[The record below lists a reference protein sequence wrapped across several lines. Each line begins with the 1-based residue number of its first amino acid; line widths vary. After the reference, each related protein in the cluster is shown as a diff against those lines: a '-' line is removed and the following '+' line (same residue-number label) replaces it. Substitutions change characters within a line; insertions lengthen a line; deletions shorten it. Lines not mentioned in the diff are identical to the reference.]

1 VRPLRLLTGFLLST
15 FLALF
20 VACGGSPNDGAGAI
34 TPMGG
39 ATVGGSAVVSGNAGS
54 TAGSTAMGGSGTGGS
69 GSIGGSAAG
78 QASVA
83 GQSPGGATAV
93 GGAAGASGSSATGP
107 SYYDFR
113 ASDAQ
118 GYSGAV
124 DFSPG
129 HYKGACKAGEVAT
142 GLSFETTCTGPR
154 VLQCAPGRA
163 WSEHSASVSAFCGD
177 ARRDETT
184 TDWDNGFRKAECG
197 AKEAVVGVARG
208 ADGALFDLACA
219 DIGVTSAGACTV
231 RNVNAGDNRASSSS
245 GDWDSGSWKTE
256 CAAGEYVKGVS
267 LSSSTRLPHAI
278 LCCSGNGAVGVTPAL
293 KADAADQSA
302 CRPKGADTTLT
313 PFDKAHLTGSSRNV
327 YQSVTFPEKGSYER
341 ITMTLTLSCP
351 ANGCDPWDR
360 WGSIGIVLNK
370 NANDPGA
377 DQMLE
382 LGRFV
387 TPYGVGGTF
396 TYDLTALRPALLG
409 KKELRIFTDTWVD
422 GWLATVKIEMKG
434 GVPAKQPLFVSPLW
448 AEPHVNVG
456 VPSRPVSASAPARDL
471 KLAQAACGLSVR
483 AIITGHGQ
491 GNSSNCAEFCPKK
504 HFFNVG
510 SASHAQTVWRDDCA
524 TTAVQGQHGTF
535 TYSRAGWCPGAD
547 VRAFSV
553 DVGADVN
560 AAVKAGKERFKVGY
574 DVEGYDNSCRP
585 DHCEQSSCVFDTS
598 CDYDGGAH
606 TEPYY
611 ALTAQL
617 IGFE

>member
-1 VRPLRLLTGFLLST
+1 MTASGSG
-15 FLALF
+15 A
-20 VACGGSPNDGAGAI
+20 VA
-34 TPMGG
+34 
-39 ATVGGSAVVSGNAGS
+39 
-54 TAGSTAMGGSGTGGS
+54 GTGGS
-69 GSIGGSAAG
+69 
-78 QASVA
+78 VA
-83 GQSPGGATAV
+83 GSTGVAGSTSGG
-93 GGAAGASGSSATGP
+93 GASGSGATGGGGQQSAGGQSTAGAMATGGSATGGGAPLGP

-113 ASDAQ
+113 AKDAQ
-118 GYSGAV
+118 GYTNPT

-129 HYKGACKAGEVAT
+129 HFKGACAAGQVAT

-154 VLQCAPGRA
+154 VLQCAAGRS
-163 WSEHSASVSAFCGD
+163 WTSHSASVSAFCGD
-177 ARRDETT
+177 ARRDNATG
-184 TDWDNGFRKAECG
+184 DWDNGFRKAECG

-219 DIGVTSAGACTV
+219 DIGVNSAGACTV
-231 RNVNAGDNRASSSS
+231 RNVDAGDNRASQSS
-245 GDWDSGSWKTE
+245 GDWDNGSWKTE
-256 CAAGEYVKGVS
+256 CAPGEYVKGVS
-267 LSSSTRLPHAI
+267 LASGTRLPHAI
-278 LCCSGNGAVGVTPAL
+278 LCCSGQGAVGVTPAP
-293 KADAADQSA
+293 KADPADQSA
-302 CRPKGADTTLT
+302 CRPKGADTTIT
-313 PFDKAHLTGSSRNV
+313 PFDKAHLTGSSRNI

-434 GVPAKQPLFVSPLW
+434 GVPAKRPLFVSPLW
-448 AEPHVNVG
+448 ASPHVDVG
-456 VPSRPVSASAPARDL
+456 VPSRPVSASAPVRDM
-471 KLAQAACGLSVR
+471 KVDQAACGLAVR

-510 SASHAQTVWRDDCA
+510 SASHGQTVWRDDCA

-547 VRAFSV
+547 VRAFSLDIGG
-553 DVGADVN
+553 DVSS
-560 AAVKAGKERFKVGY
+560 AAKAGKERFKVAY